1 MHRDEFHV
9 PGPGPYVLTH
19 SVGCLPKTSVDAV
32 HASFLR
38 PWQLSGGDAWDPWLA
53 AVESFRECLANLLGG
68 NAADYCPQSNL
79 SSGLAKLLPALPKP
93 DGRAVLLAAEDSFP
107 SLAFV
112 LQRACRTGFDLRFI
126 ARGHDPSN
134 AATWA
139 EALTDDVAAVLVT
152 HAHSNTG
159 VVTPVAKIAALCRQ
173 RGIRC
178 IVDVAQSAGILPLS
192 VPDCGADIVL
202 GSCVKWLCGGPGAG
216 FMWISPALVQHLAPA
231 DVGWFSH
238 ADPFEF
244 DVHSFRFAA
253 DARRFWGGTPSIAPY
268 AIAAQSMQVIANI
281 GIAAIRAQNIEL
293 MNVFRDALPAAW
305 RRGLDLDR
313 IGGTICLNLG
323 DALPGI
329 MSVLRANA
337 VRLDCRGPVLRLSFH
352 VYNTSAEAAFIAGC
366 VAGGLPKCQ

>member
-366 VAGGLPKCQ
+366 LAGGLPKCQ

>member
-1 MHRDEFHV
+1 MHRDEFYV
-9 PGPGPYVLTH
+9 PGPGPYCLTH
-19 SVGCLPKTSVDAV
+19 SVGCLPKLSVDAI
-32 HASFLR
+32 HANYLQ
-38 PWQLSGGDAWDPWLA
+38 PWQQLGGDAWDSWLTVIA
-53 AVESFRECLANLLGG
+53 AFKEHLAKLLGG
-68 NAADYCPQSNL
+68 NADDYCPQSNL
-79 SSGLAKLLPALPKP
+79 SSGLAKLLPAIPKA
-93 DGRAVLLAAEDSFP
+93 GRRTVLLAAEDSFP

-112 LQRACRTGFDLRFI
+112 LQRACQMGFNLRLL
-126 ARGHDPSN
+126 ARSHDPSN
-134 AATWA
+134 ADVWA
-139 EALTDDVAAVLVT
+139 EALTADVAAVLVT

-159 VVTPVAKIAALCRQ
+159 VVAPVAKIAMLCRE
-173 RGIRC
+173 RGILC

-192 VPDCGADIVL
+192 VTDFAADIVL

-216 FMWISPALVQHLAPA
+216 FMWISPALLPQLAPL

>member
-1 MHRDEFHV
+1 MYRDEFHV

-19 SVGCLPKTSVDAV
+19 SVGCLPKSSVDAV
-32 HASFLR
+32 HAGFLR

-53 AVESFRECLANLLGG
+53 AVMSFREGLANLLGG

-93 DGRAVLLAAEDSFP
+93 DDRSVLLAAEDSFP

-112 LQRACRTGFDLRFI
+112 LQRACRTGFDLRLI

-192 VPDCGADIVL
+192 VPDWGADIVL

-281 GIAAIRAQNIEL
+281 GVAAIRAQNIEL

-305 RRGLDLDR
+305 RSGLDLDR

-323 DALPGI
+323 DALPDI

-337 VRLDCRGPVLRLSFH
+337 VRFDCRGPVLRLSFH
-352 VYNTSAEAAFIAGC
+352 VYNTPAEAAFIAGC
-366 VAGGLPKCQ
+366 LAGGLPKCR